1 MAFKF
6 KYTCEFCGIEKVMTE
21 EQAKTAICECEKT
34 NKHLNK
40 LINSYDSGNYIA
52 IFRCISTNTN
62 WTISPA
68 PDWEDEKL
76 DWKLIHK
83 EDESILKAFL
93 ENNNITIQSSYNIDS
108 LNMHKIEKIVDNF
121 INEYNEF
128 YKYKLLPNIDEL
140 KQKYNTGKYILV
152 RNKLSNKEKFFID
165 DKLYYQIGIKV
176 ILIHQKHKQ
185 ILDAYIENNEVE
197 IELNS
202 KDDIWFLTDFI
213 NKYDEDFDYRLKPK
227 QEFPIFKE
235 NEDGEILKFT
245 SENFYEI
252 VLSYAYTYIGKKYR
266 NENKELLELLKDVP
280 YDKKRNLYHKQPIWC
295 WDNHCKC
302 SRQLRLYDA
311 INNSTFDTFGNEN
324 GASYNNYEPLT
335 TDQIKSM
342 SFIWNI
348 YKKI

>member
-1 MAFKF
+1 MRE
-6 KYTCEFCGIEKVMTE
+6 CENSIDLNNTWCIANQENYNALVRLGIEFVGNYDKFDKYFVI
-21 EQAKTAICECEKT
+21 QDCFS
-34 NKHLNK
+34 
-40 LINSYDSGNYIA
+40 SYDEIKDKTWFKEINKQVHIVNGK
-52 IFRCISTNTN
+52 F
-62 WTISPA
+62 
-68 PDWEDEKL
+68 EFVKEKSEL
-76 DWKLIHK
+76 D
-83 EDESILKAFL
+83 ILK
-93 ENNNITIQSSYNIDS
+93 E
-108 LNMHKIEKIVDNF
+108 
-121 INEYNEF
+121 
-128 YKYKLLPNIDEL
+128 KYK
-140 KQKYNTGKYILV
+140 TGEYILV

-165 DKLYYQIGIKV
+165 DKFYYQIGIKIV
-176 ILIHQKHKQ
+176 LVSKKHKQ

-202 KDDIWFLTDFI
+202 KDDIWLVTDFI
-213 NKYDEDFDYRLKPK
+213 NKYNEDFDYRLKPK

-266 NENKELLELLKDVP
+266 NVNKELLELLKDVP
-280 YDKKRNLYHKQPIWC
+280 YNKKRNLYHKQPIWC

-342 SFIWNI
+342 SFIWNM